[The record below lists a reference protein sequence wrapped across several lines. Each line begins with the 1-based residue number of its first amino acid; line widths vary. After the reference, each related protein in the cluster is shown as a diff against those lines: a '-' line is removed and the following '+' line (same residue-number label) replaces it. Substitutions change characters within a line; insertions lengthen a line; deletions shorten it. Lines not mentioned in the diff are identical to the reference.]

1 MNAKTEAKAEIQIKN
16 LTYVKAIEGKHDLKI
31 TGVPSGDVQLETTQE
46 VQLGVETDVEYTWS
60 ANNDA
65 VATIDQTG
73 KLTIVG
79 SGKVT
84 VTVTPTDAM
93 YAGLA
98 SSVTI
103 SVISEWDEPTAW
115 HLDTTAAEWQGNTGD
130 EFAKSWKVTGKD
142 VTVAAAGKAA
152 ANADYI
158 FLDLY
163 LSKSNGFTY
172 H

>member
-16 LTYVKAIEGKHDLKI
+16 LTYVKAIEGMHDLKI

-84 VTVTPTDAM
+84 VTVILRPT
-93 YAGLA
+93 LC
-98 SSVTI
+98 TR
-103 SVISEWDEPTAW
+103 
-115 HLDTTAAEWQGNTGD
+115 
-130 EFAKSWKVTGKD
+130 
-142 VTVAAAGKAA
+142 
-152 ANADYI
+152 
-158 FLDLY
+158 DL
-163 LSKSNGFTY
+163 L
-172 H
+172 HP